1 LETFHKDFYL
11 AHCFLFEDALRQ
23 AMEIFVLE
31 GNKLPVII
39 YFSRNIFYIQNL
51 LKQKQMVSVT
61 LLKLLK
67 LMLFNSIMCTLSQ

>member
-1 LETFHKDFYL
+1 
-11 AHCFLFEDALRQ
+11 
-23 AMEIFVLE
+23 MEIFVLE